1 MKDIKEYIVDES
13 RTSDNQIKE
22 YVNSWLGQDRKNYR
36 RTTLLILSAMM
47 DFFKSEM
54 AYNLGTKEYEE
65 SADLYST
72 VIDAYQLF

>member
-22 YVNSWLGQDRKNYR
+22 YVASWLGQDRKNYR

-54 AYNLGTKEYEE
+54 YHNLGTKEYEE
-65 SADLYST
+65 PADLYST
-72 VIDAYQLF
+72 VRDAYQLF

>member
-1 MKDIKEYIVDES
+1 VKDIKNYIVDES

-22 YVNSWLGQDRKNYR
+22 YVASWLRQDRKNYR

-54 AYNLGTKEYEE
+54 GENLGTKEYEE
-65 SADLYST
+65 SADLYGT
-72 VIDAYQLF
+72 VRDAYQMF